1 MAQEKEYSE
10 IVREQTEKAM
20 KAAKIGPKKD
30 IEDAF
35 AGVAGLVFGGPII
48 VVILM
53 GVSLVACSTLVP

>member
-30 IEDAF
+30 VEDAL